1 MRNKITKYI
10 HWYFIKNLYLF
21 KNGFTFKCILL
32 IKVFYSTL
40 SRTSVSIL
48 VIPNSPE
55 VGWRK
60 RDSNVNYSI
69 DDIMVTATETAA
81 TAMLFIRMSRESQK
95 DWNCSQ
101 IWLGDL
107 YKRVK
112 KHRSFFTVISVTKHS
127 FRLDFWSPR
136 ITDKLFIV

>member
-1 MRNKITKYI
+1 M
-10 HWYFIKNLYLF
+10 YLF
-21 KNGFTFKCILL
+21 KNGFTFKCILP

-40 SRTSVSIL
+40 NRTSVSIL

-95 DWNCSQ
+95 
-101 IWLGDL
+101 
-107 YKRVK
+107 Y
-112 KHRSFFTVISVTKHS
+112 
-127 FRLDFWSPR
+127 
-136 ITDKLFIV
+136 